1 MYQHEIDGAILD
13 GDSYSIRKVQLSKLT
28 NYEWHLYKEWDN
40 VKIMFISLGGD
51 ITNVNILGERLLSK
65 HIYGPLIFIMINDTQ
80 ITEIKIS
87 DIPEIIDLSI
97 NVNNDLLKLK
107 NLSETKIENESDVES
122 ELNYTLDN
130 EQNGYNGYDS
140 W

>member
-1 MYQHEIDGAILD
+1 MSQQEINGIMLD
-13 GDSYSIRKVQLSKLT
+13 GDSYSIRKVQLYELA
-28 NYEWHLYKEWDN
+28 NYEWHVYKEWDN

-51 ITNVNILGERLLSK
+51 ITDVNILGSRLLSK
-65 HIYGPLIFIMINDTQ
+65 HIYGPLIFIIINDMQ
-80 ITEIKIS
+80 IAEIKLS

-97 NVNNDLLKLK
+97 DVNNELLKLTK
-107 NLSETKIENESDVES
+107 ISETKLENESDLGS
-122 ELNYTLDN
+122 EINYTHDN